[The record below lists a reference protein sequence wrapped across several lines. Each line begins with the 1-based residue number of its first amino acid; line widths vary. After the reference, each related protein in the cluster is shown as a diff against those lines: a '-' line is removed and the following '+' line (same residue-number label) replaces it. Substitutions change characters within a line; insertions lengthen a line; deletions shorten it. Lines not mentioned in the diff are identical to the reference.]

1 MGSCT
6 TTDICSVTVTTD
18 QPPHKP
24 CYGTR
29 EGSPGTQRVTSG
41 KDGTRTLIHPGG
53 GPDPDVRFSE
63 FELLSFHRE
72 TEMAALP
79 KLELRLVNSIK
90 LSFPSQ
96 KQSNED

>member
-1 MGSCT
+1 MTG
-6 TTDICSVTVTTD
+6 
-18 QPPHKP
+18 
-24 CYGTR
+24 
-29 EGSPGTQRVTSG
+29 G
-41 KDGTRTLIHPGG
+41 KDRTRTLIHPGG

-63 FELLSFHRE
+63 FELFSFPRE
-72 TEMAALP
+72 TGMAALP